1 MKEKKT
7 LEELI
12 QDYNECKEI
21 FGEADFTSIMIV
33 ESICDAYMKGNN
45 MIRHRS
51 MPKEIM
57 KRV

>member
-21 FGEADFTSIMIV
+21 FGEADFTSFMI
-33 ESICDAYMKGNN
+33 A
-45 MIRHRS
+45 
-51 MPKEIM
+51 
-57 KRV
+57 

>member
-21 FGEADFTSIMIV
+21 NDGG
-33 ESICDAYMKGNN
+33 GNIYGIN
-45 MIRHRS
+45 GI
-51 MPKEIM
+51 
-57 KRV
+57 